1 MSPARRRLQPPRQ
14 WPSVRAA
21 PVCTAMVAY
30 HPPPRPLTPHKISGS
45 QALKEYSS
53 DGEYGQNGDD
63 DDDGARP
70 PARLKHGHPHARL
83 CCTHTHTPGAA
94 LCQGSTVAPH
104 QQCTAHVPHSR
115 HRPCPAFQALVWHQ
129 PCAAFQASAVSR
141 IPGTGLAPALCRI
154 PGIGRVPHSRHWSGT
169 SLAPHSRRRP
179 CPALPAKSGTLA
191 CAYFSS
197 HCNRPAP
204 CGRACL
210 LQPPRFAA
218 SASCGARAHG
228 GELLV
233 RLAARRGS
241 HLCTPTWR

>member
-1 MSPARRRLQPPRQ
+1 MENMDRMAMMMMMAQGRQ
-14 WPSVRAA
+14 LASSMGTRMRG
-21 PVCTAMVAY
+21 CVA
-30 HPPPRPLTPHKISGS
+30 HI
-45 QALKEYSS
+45 
-53 DGEYGQNGDD
+53 
-63 DDDGARP
+63 
-70 PARLKHGHPHARL
+70 
-83 CCTHTHTPGAA
+83 HTHQAPPCAKAA
-94 LCQGSTVAPH
+94 LLLPTSNV
-104 QQCTAHVPHSR
+104 
-115 HRPCPAFQALVWHQ
+115 RPM
-129 PCAAFQASAVSR
+129 S
-141 IPGTGLAPALCRI
+141 RI

-241 HLCTPTWR
+241 HLCAYQLGVARVGDLHELVVVAPLSDAAGVDERDDVGVAHCRQAVRDHDAGPADHDNVERSLDLALCCRVERRRRLVQQHDLGLLQHRARNCDTLLLTT